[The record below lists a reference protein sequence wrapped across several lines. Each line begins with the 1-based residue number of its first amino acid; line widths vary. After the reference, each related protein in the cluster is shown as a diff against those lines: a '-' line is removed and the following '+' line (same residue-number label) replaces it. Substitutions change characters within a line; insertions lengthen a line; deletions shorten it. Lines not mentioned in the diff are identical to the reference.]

1 MLTIGWN
8 DIARAKAPGSVTFR
22 QYSLAI
28 GEADIARWEDD
39 PDGRFKLVT
48 SDDPATARLGTFY
61 PSL

>member
-1 MLTIGWN
+1 M
-8 DIARAKAPGSVTFR
+8 TFR

-48 SDDPATARLGTFY
+48 SDDPATAKLGTFY